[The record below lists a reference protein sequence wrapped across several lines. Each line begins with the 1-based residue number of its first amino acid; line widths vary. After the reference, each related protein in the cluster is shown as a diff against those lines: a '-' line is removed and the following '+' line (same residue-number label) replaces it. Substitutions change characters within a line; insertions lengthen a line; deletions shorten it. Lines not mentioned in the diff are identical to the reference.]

1 MNQKKFNNQI
11 VIYQAKSGAL
21 ELRADAARDTFWL
34 TQQQVAQIFNVQKA
48 AISKHVK
55 NIFESG
61 ELEKRSTVSKMETV
75 QKEGGRAMTRNIE
88 YYNLDLVLSI
98 GYRVNSKQATR
109 FRQWATKTLRQYIIE
124 GYAIN
129 RDRVAKNYEQFMEAV
144 RAVKQLL
151 PAGAAIDTQSVLE
164 LVNAFADTWL
174 SLDAYDKSELVTKGA
189 TKKRVALTAEK
200 MRKNIEDF
208 KAALMERGE
217 ASEHFAAERQKGSI
231 EGIVGNVMQSFGGKE
246 VYGSAEEKAAHLL
259 YFMVKNHPFVDG
271 NKRSGA
277 YAFVWF
283 LRQADILDVTRM
295 TPPALTA
302 LTLLVAESDPKDK
315 EKMIRLVLTLLS
327 KKTK

>member
-1 MNQKKFNNQI
+1 MKQKEADNQI

-21 ELRADAARDTFWL
+21 ELRADADNGTIWA
-34 TQQQVAQIFNVQKA
+34 TQAEMGKVFNVNAQ
-48 AISKHVK
+48 AITKHLK
-55 NIFESG
+55 NIYTEG
-61 ELEKRSTVSKMETV
+61 ELSRKGTCSKVEQVQTEGNRTVRREV
-75 QKEGGRAMTRNIE
+75 EV
-88 YYNLDLVLSI
+88 YNLDAIIAV
-98 GYRVNSKQATR
+98 GYRINSVIGTK
-109 FRQWATKTLRQYIIE
+109 FRQWATKTLRQYIVE

-129 RDRVAKNYEQFMEAV
+129 RTRVARNYGQFMEAV
-144 RAVKQLL
+144 KAVKQLL

-174 SLDAYDKSELVTKGA
+174 SLDAYDKSRLVTKGV

-200 MRKNIEDF
+200 LKKNIADF

-217 ASEHFAAERQKGSI
+217 ATEHFAMERQAGSI

-246 VYGSAEEKAAHLL
+246 VYGTAEEKAAHLL
-259 YFMVKNHPFVDG
+259 YFMVKDHPSVDG

-283 LRQADILDVTRM
+283 LKQAGILDVTRL

-302 LTLLVAESDPKDK
+302 LTLLVAESNPKDK
-315 EKMIRLVLTLLS
+315 EKMIQLVLTLLA
-327 KKTK
+327 KGMA